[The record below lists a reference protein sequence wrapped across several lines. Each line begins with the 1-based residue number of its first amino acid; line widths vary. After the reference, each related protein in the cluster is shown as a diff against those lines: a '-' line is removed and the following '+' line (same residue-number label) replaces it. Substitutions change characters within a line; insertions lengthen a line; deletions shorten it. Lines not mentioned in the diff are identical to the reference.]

1 MIQPDDSTSREPRL
15 PSADQMS
22 DLGNAELTALIATQ
36 RAEAAASEREF
47 VRARERF
54 DRTRK
59 SLRALEAE
67 EERRRLAALG
77 APVPASEEPRA
88 RRKRS
93 TTGVDAVLARDGID
107 PDAPFGRFHLY
118 SLQRQEILLNSTGD
132 PAEQAL
138 TFIDRETGA
147 LREARTF
154 GEARALQEAGHRL
167 GRPGVPLQRQAIW
180 YIAESKP
187 GWLRL
192 DQMFVESEYV

>member
-1 MIQPDDSTSREPRL
+1 M
-15 PSADQMS
+15 PSADQVTNLDS
-22 DLGNAELTALIATQ
+22 AELAALIVTQ
-36 RAEAAASEREF
+36 QAEVAASEREF

-54 DRTRK
+54 DRVRK

-77 APVPASEEPRA
+77 APPLAPAEPRA

-93 TTGVDAVLARDGID
+93 TTGMDAVLARDGID

-118 SLQRQEILLNSTGD
+118 SLQRQEILLTSAGD
-132 PAEQAL
+132 AADQAL
-138 TFIDRETGA
+138 AFIDRETGA

-154 GEARALQEAGHRL
+154 GEARTLQEAGHQL
-167 GRPGVPLQRQAIW
+167 GRPGIPLQRQAIW

-192 DQMFVESEYV
+192 DQIFVEQEDE